1 MRHVARAVKARVKRY
16 DALVALKPRL
26 ARQVRMRRPA
36 TIRRRAALEEEVQ
49 FWRSWFATGG
59 LQWAEEY
66 RFKTTQN
73 SEVNDPLLVEILG
86 GIPQPTVSIL
96 DVGAGPITSIGFR
109 YPGKQLAITAVD
121 PLAGEYDWILH
132 EYAIEPPVR
141 TLPLR
146 GEQLL
151 ERFARAS
158 FDVAFAQNSL
168 DHTVDPLPVIRNMVA
183 VVRPGGHVVL
193 RHTRNEA
200 VTEQYRQLHQ
210 WNFDER
216 DGRCVVWRR
225 PGRERDLAAE
235 LGIQVQCT
243 RDLLM
248 GYEWICCVI
257 STPPD

>member
-1 MRHVARAVKARVKRY
+1 
-16 DALVALKPRL
+16 
-26 ARQVRMRRPA
+26 MRRPA
-36 TIRRRAALEEEVQ
+36 TIRRRVALAEEVQ

-59 LQWAEEY
+59 LQWPEEY
-66 RFKTTQN
+66 RFKTNHT
-73 SEVNDPLLVEILG
+73 SEVNDPLLLEILG
-86 GIPQPTVSIL
+86 SSPQATVSIL

-121 PLAGEYDWILH
+121 PLAGEYDWILR

-151 ERFARAS
+151 ERFARGS
-158 FDVAFAQNSL
+158 FDLAFAQNSL
-168 DHTVDPLPVIRNMVA
+168 DHTGDPLRVIRNMVA
-183 VVRPGGHVVL
+183 VVRPGGNVVL

-225 PGRERDLAAE
+225 PNRERDLAAE
-235 LGIQVQCT
+235 LGIEVRCT
-243 RDLLM
+243 RDGFV

-257 STPPD
+257 PVPRD